1 MGVVVVSIQ
10 YRLGPLGF
18 LCLGTPGIPGNQGLM
33 DQVEALNWIRRNI
46 IYFGGN
52 PEQYVLYAVFM
63 LVFHVVSHLHL
74 LPRVNN
80 INNAIFSVS
89 YEQISLA

>member
-52 PEQYVLYAVFM
+52 PEQYVLYVVFM
-63 LVFHVVSHLHL
+63 LVPHLH
-74 LPRVNN
+74 
-80 INNAIFSVS
+80 
-89 YEQISLA
+89 